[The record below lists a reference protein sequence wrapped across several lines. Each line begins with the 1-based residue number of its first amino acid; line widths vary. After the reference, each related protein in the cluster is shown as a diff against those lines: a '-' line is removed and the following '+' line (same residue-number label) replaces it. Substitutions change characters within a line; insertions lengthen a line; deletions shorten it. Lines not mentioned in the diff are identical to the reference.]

1 MSRALRLGG
10 LITPSNPENLI
21 LGQAGKVENEVVPG
35 ARARAGRLSCQPS
48 ICSTSVLPCAVLLLC
63 LRGKGKSRIK
73 KLFNP
78 DDFPEGEVFCAPF

>member
-10 LITPSNPENLI
+10 FITPSNPENLT

-35 ARARAGRLSCQPS
+35 TRAHAGRLSCQPS
-48 ICSTSVLPCAVLLLC
+48 ICSTSAGPCAGLLLC
-63 LRGKGKSRIK
+63 LSWKGESRIK
-73 KLFNP
+73 KLYNP